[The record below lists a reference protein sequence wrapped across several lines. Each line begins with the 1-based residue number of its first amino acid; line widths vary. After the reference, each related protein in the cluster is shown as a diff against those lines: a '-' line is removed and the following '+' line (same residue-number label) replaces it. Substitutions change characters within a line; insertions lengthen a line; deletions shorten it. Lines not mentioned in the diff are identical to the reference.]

1 MPPSF
6 KMDIKIFHG
15 IIVIDFMSN
24 VSDEDPMREQRILKP
39 LLEFFSNESNF
50 KIFLDIVV
58 FKTKNIPLRLLDWFV
73 TNYSKKNDV
82 SYVIKRPNGQIENFN
97 IYRSYRAQL
106 KGHSKKVFDPFCRGK
121 PIMLEYELPNVGST
135 VQFETGIC
143 QLKFFKWAIQNLVLT
158 YVENNYEAI
167 YEDMKA
173 NNSKSLKVVEEPSD
187 NDKLKRKKNELSKS
201 IYQQIHISDKSTV
214 LSFPQRG
221 DFQSPL

>member
-1 MPPSF
+1 
-6 KMDIKIFHG
+6 
-15 IIVIDFMSN
+15 MSN
-24 VSDEDPMREQRILKP
+24 VSDEDPMREQRILRP
-39 LLEFFSNESNF
+39 LLEFFSNETNF

-82 SYVIKRPNGQIENFN
+82 SYVIKRPNGQIENFS

-121 PIMLEYELPNVGST
+121 PIMLEYESPQDKSV

-158 YVENNYEAI
+158 YVENNYDAI
-167 YEDMKA
+167 YDDMKT
-173 NNSKSLKVVEEPSD
+173 NNSKSLKVVDET
-187 NDKLKRKKNELSKS
+187 DKQKRKKNELSKS
-201 IYQQIHISDKSTV
+201 IYQQIHISSQSTV
-214 LSFPQRG
+214 LSFPQTAN
-221 DFQSPL
+221 DVTSV

>member
-1 MPPSF
+1 MT
-6 KMDIKIFHG
+6 
-15 IIVIDFMSN
+15 N
-24 VSDEDPMREQRILKP
+24 VSDEDPMREQRILRP
-39 LLEFFSNESNF
+39 LLEFFSNETNF

-73 TNYSKKNDV
+73 TNFSKKNDV

-121 PIMLEYELPNVGST
+121 PIMLEYESPQDKSV

-158 YVENNYEAI
+158 YVENNYDAI
-167 YEDMKA
+167 YDDMKT
-173 NNSKSLKVVEEPSD
+173 NNSKSLKVADET
-187 NDKLKRKKNELSKS
+187 DKQKRKKNELSKS
-201 IYQQIHISDKSTV
+201 IYQQIHISSQSTV
-214 LSFPQRG
+214 LSFPQTAN
-221 DFQSPL
+221 DVSSV